1 MQPLT
6 LQKVTVARK
15 PASEVTKA
23 TDWRRA
29 KEVHST
35 RNVTSGGDVEHQ
47 MVTEMKLVSQERL
60 KEMLQSLKLDLVRIP
75 DGHLLSAKT
84 DLNMSWN
91 QTRELKRWLNQY
103 GITCESQKKSRSIA
117 GALLANQEVKCE
129 LLPFTVRDDDGCRT
143 VQLRPAASVKSLT
156 ASVLDN
162 LQRKAEAG
170 NLTWHGG
177 MVPEDEIWVKILG
190 DYGGDTYKTA
200 FQVLN
205 CKNPN
210 SGDNTVV
217 FSLFKAK
224 ESSENITTG
233 TSQFVAE
240 IEELK
245 AKVWRLPDGR
255 DIHFRIFAATDY
267 ALLSKW
273 YGISGA
279 CGVRPCVY
287 CEVKKESMHM
297 PKKDREIVIHM
308 RSLERMDEQHKDFLE
323 HPEVDQAQVLHH
335 HALHGMLPYVVAV
348 EEARQVDDQIAVIQ
362 ADMDER
368 ENNLT
373 WSLLYGDSDAEDLL
387 KVQDEVTALMEKKRK
402 LEQKWRQ
409 IKEKAKVTT
418 TNGPLAQHLDKV
430 LQRRHVR
437 RQAYHGKAFVGNHIH
452 IMLKEEAIEDLTGVA
467 KHAAEVIVTEVEGF
481 PLSIVTKAQ
490 QVHLNYKKIMILFAE
505 CYRGYSHARPMSAED
520 ISALDRNIT
529 AFMTTFREL
538 FPTSTFPI
546 KLHLLEDHIVEWVS
560 R

>member
-1 MQPLT
+1 
-6 LQKVTVARK
+6 
-15 PASEVTKA
+15 
-23 TDWRRA
+23 
-29 KEVHST
+29 
-35 RNVTSGGDVEHQ
+35 

-129 LLPFTVRDDDGCRT
+129 LLPFTVKDDDGCRT

-162 LQRKAEAG
+162 LQRKSEAG

-297 PKKDREIVIHM
+297 PKEDREIVIHM

-323 HPEVDQAQVLHH
+323 RGRGMIKNAKLYKNVIAPAMYRIPLDQVCIPGLHVTLGIYQKLFKMLENELNDLDTIIATHLVQRVLPDPEVDQAQVLHH
-335 HALHGMLPYVVAV
+335 HALHGLLPYVVAV

-362 ADMDER
+362 ADMDEQ

-402 LEQKWRQ
+402 LEQKSRQ

-430 LQRRHVR
+430 LQRHHVR

-490 QVHLNYKKIMILFAE
+490 QVHLNYKKIMGLFAE

-520 ISALDRNIT
+520 ISALG
-529 AFMTTFREL
+529 
-538 FPTSTFPI
+538 
-546 KLHLLEDHIVEWVS
+546 K
-560 R
+560 